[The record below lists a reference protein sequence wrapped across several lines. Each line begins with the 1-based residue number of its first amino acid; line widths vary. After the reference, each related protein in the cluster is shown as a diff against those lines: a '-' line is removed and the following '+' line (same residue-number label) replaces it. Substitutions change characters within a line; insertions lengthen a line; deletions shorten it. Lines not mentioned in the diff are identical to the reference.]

1 MKFRELSDVLK
12 TVAHEKRLR
21 ILALLEEF
29 DESICVCEFVDALDA
44 PQYQVS
50 QHLREL
56 RGKDLVRG
64 NRDGTW
70 VYYSINPDL
79 PRDVR
84 ELIEGLLEH
93 LDKEDYAVDAEN
105 LQERLQMREGG
116 KCVVGYDENGE

>member
-1 MKFRELSDVLK
+1 MKLEKLAEILK

-21 ILALLEEF
+21 ILVLLEEF
-29 DESICVCEFVDALDA
+29 DQNICVCEFVDALNV

-84 ELIEGLLEH
+84 RLIEGLLEH
-93 LDKEDYAVDAEN
+93 LDSEDYSREMEK
-105 LQERLQMREGG
+105 LEERLELREDG
-116 KCVVGYDENGE
+116 KCVIGYDESDE

>member
-1 MKFRELSDVLK
+1 MKLEKLVEVLK
-12 TVAHEKRLR
+12 TAAHEKRLR

-29 DESICVCEFVDALDA
+29 DESICVCELVDALNT

-64 NRDGTW
+64 IRDGTW

-79 PRDVR
+79 PRDIR
-84 ELIEGLLEH
+84 NLIEGLLER
-93 LDKEDYAVDAEN
+93 LNKEDYSRGMEK
-105 LQERLQMREGG
+105 LEERLELREGG
-116 KCVVGYDENGE
+116 KCVVGYDERD

>member
-56 RGKDLVRG
+56 RSKDLVRG

-93 LDKEDYAVDAEN
+93 LDKEDYSREMEK
-105 LQERLQMREGG
+105 LEERLQMREDG
-116 KCVVGYDENGE
+116 KCVVGYDESGE

>member
-1 MKFRELSDVLK
+1 MKFEELAEILK

-29 DESICVCEFVDALDA
+29 DGDICVCEFVDALDA

-79 PRDVR
+79 SRDFR

-93 LDKEDYAVDAEN
+93 LDREDYSREMEK
-105 LQERLQMREGG
+105 LEERLEMREDG
-116 KCVVGYDENGE
+116 KCVVGYDESNE

>member
-1 MKFRELSDVLK
+1 MKFEKLAEVLK

-21 ILALLEEF
+21 ILVLLEEF
-29 DESICVCEFVDALDA
+29 DGNICVCELVDALNT

-79 PRDVR
+79 PRDLR
-84 ELIEGLLEH
+84 QLIDGLLEH
-93 LDKEDYAVDAEN
+93 LDREDYSREIEK
-105 LQERLQMREGG
+105 LEKRLEMREDG
-116 KCVVGYDENGE
+116 KCVVGYDESDE

>member
-1 MKFRELSDVLK
+1 MKFKELSDVLK

-56 RGKDLVRG
+56 KSKDLVRG

-79 PRDVR
+79 SQDVR
-84 ELIEGLLEH
+84 ELIDGILEH
-93 LDKEDYAVDAEN
+93 LDKEDYSREMDKLE
-105 LQERLQMREGG
+105 ERLRMREDGV
-116 KCVVGYDENGE
+116 CVVGYDKSEE

>member
-1 MKFRELSDVLK
+1 

-56 RGKDLVRG
+56 KSKDLVRG
-64 NRDGTW
+64 NREGTW

-79 PRDVR
+79 PEDVR
-84 ELIEGLLEH
+84 KLIDGILEH
-93 LDKEDYAVDAEN
+93 LDKEDYSREMDKLE
-105 LQERLQMREGG
+105 ERLWMREDGV
-116 KCVVGYDENGE
+116 CVVGYDKSEE